1 MIFVVYHDAFPIP
14 PPEKKACSSNNALN
28 NKMDRKASGIW
39 PQTLDI
45 TQPLYCWNK
54 GCINGVANMAKMKAI
69 NRPKDIV
76 TKADLAATTSTKV
89 HFGTP

>member
-1 MIFVVYHDAFPIP
+1 
-14 PPEKKACSSNNALN
+14 
-28 NKMDRKASGIW
+28 
-39 PQTLDI
+39 
-45 TQPLYCWNK
+45 
-54 GCINGVANMAKMKAI
+54 MAKMKAI